1 MALGSLMWF
10 GACVREE
17 LLGNMEQVPLAL
29 PACQK
34 PDNFI
39 AKGTPCQVDHQ
50 HFSLFF
56 RREMHDLIL
65 ISRVCQ
71 SPPKE

>member
-17 LLGNMEQVPLAL
+17 LLGNTEQVPLAL